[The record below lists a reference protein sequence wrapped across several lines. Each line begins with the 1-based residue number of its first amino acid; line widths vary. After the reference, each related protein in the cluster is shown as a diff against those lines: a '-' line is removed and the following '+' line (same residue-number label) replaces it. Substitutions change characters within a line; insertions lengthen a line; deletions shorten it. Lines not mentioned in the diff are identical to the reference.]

1 MGIPRRLYAHIER
14 RLHERDYA
22 EVAKACQ
29 SVISSR
35 GDAMNL
41 KSPSLNSG
49 GHSGAISDRVQDG
62 VERVMAAEERLSRAL
77 RWQAVFARL
86 DEAFDGT
93 EEALIAQM
101 IYRDKVQVQ
110 QIARLLNR
118 DRQTITRYR
127 DNYVTHAALLAAEAG
142 LIRMREFS
150 QKGDGE

>member
-1 MGIPRRLYAHIER
+1 MGIPRRLYAHIEL
-14 RLHERDYA
+14 RLHERDYT

-29 SVISSR
+29 CVISSR

-41 KSPSLNSG
+41 KSPSLNGG

-86 DEAFDGT
+86 DEAFAGT